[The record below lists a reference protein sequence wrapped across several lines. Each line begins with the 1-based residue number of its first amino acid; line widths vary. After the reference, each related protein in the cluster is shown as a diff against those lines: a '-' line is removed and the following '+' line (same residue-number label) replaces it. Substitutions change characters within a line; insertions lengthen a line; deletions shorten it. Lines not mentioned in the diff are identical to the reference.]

1 MRAGHAVLM
10 KVGDDSQLIVVD
22 PLGIL
27 GLQFRLQFIHLIN
40 IIITKLIT
48 FKLYFK
54 PKSCKILAGI
64 FIIVKKNELSQV
76 SMTMIT
82 KVI

>member
-1 MRAGHAVLM
+1 MRAGHTVLVE
-10 KVGDDSQLIVVD
+10 VGDDSQLIVAD

-27 GLQFRLQFIHLIN
+27 GLQFRLQFIHFIN

-64 FIIVKKNELSQV
+64 VIIVKKNELSRV
-76 SMTMIT
+76 SMTVIT